1 MQLNE
6 NNSSQQAYTNFKSS
20 FTEIEKRCVKHQK
33 GEIDAKRQLSIYQ
46 TYVVSRRFFYQ
57 RKNQD
62 LTEQLSAN
70 ADDYKTLLRNY
81 NALECKTEMNY
92 QHDKP
97 KTNNQSVVDEEELYS
112 VLHDTRDNQQQK
124 KNDQATRTSPSEV
137 DVGVCQC
144 PICDCQFPPHLSVR
158 EKNEHIETHLE

>member
-1 MQLNE
+1 M
-6 NNSSQQAYTNFKSS
+6 
-20 FTEIEKRCVKHQK
+20 IEHC
-33 GEIDAKRQLSIYQ
+33 
-46 TYVVSRRFFYQ
+46 FFQ
-57 RKNQD
+57 NDLERKNQD